1 MTAAPSR
8 ASTAPASPEP
18 APDPPPV
25 PAPATALEKGLA
37 VLEHTAIAG
46 RTTPAKISQE
56 LGLSRSATYRLVDRL
71 ASEGWL
77 DPVPDGFRLGP
88 RAMMLGVAAM
98 GQTELLQIAPP
109 DAAIAGGPGRHTV
122 NLAVPDGNFMT
133 YVAQEEGPEA
143 VRATA
148 RLGTRRPLNCSG
160 LGKAYLATL
169 PRDELAERLQTMP
182 FIRLT
187 ARSIMDAATL
197 SAELDRVRERGYAL
211 DDLEVEEGVGC
222 VAAAVRDFRG
232 RTVAAISVAGPVE
245 RIRASTQT
253 IAAELLHTTSQLSTR
268 LGYLP

>member
-1 MTAAPSR
+1 MTAPPTHAR
-8 ASTAPASPEP
+8 STTTSAPA
-18 APDPPPV
+18 A
-25 PAPATALEKGLA
+25 ALEKGLA
-37 VLEHTAIAG
+37 VLEHTAGAG
-46 RTTPAKISQE
+46 QTTPAKISQA

-71 ASEGWL
+71 VAEGWL
-77 DPVPDGFRLGP
+77 DAAPQGLRLGS

-98 GQTELLQIAPP
+98 GQTELLQVAPP
-109 DAAIAGGPGRHTV
+109 MLQSLAARAGNTV
-122 NLAVPDGNFMT
+122 NLAVPDGNFMA
-133 YVAQEEGPEA
+133 YVAQEEGPQA

-169 PRDELAERLQTMP
+169 PPDELAERLQTMP

-187 ARSIMDAATL
+187 ERSIMDPATL
-197 SAELDRVRERGYAL
+197 ASHLDGVRERGYAV
-211 DDLEVEEGVGC
+211 DDLEVEDGVGC

-245 RIRASTQT
+245 RIRASTEL